1 MSELVKDE
9 QAQAPARAG
18 QSGTQIW
25 INLLLFIGVPVVL
38 ILIIKYLLKI

>member
-1 MSELVKDE
+1 MSELVNDE

-25 INLLLFIGVPVVL
+25 MNILLFIGIPVVL
-38 ILIIKYLLKI
+38 ILAIKYLLNV